1 MASRKEVPEERTAF
15 SMDVEASDLSRPR
28 MRIVTP
34 LGEYQKMRPKMFEE
48 GDIVIGFAADDTDA
62 ECVSSVSAADNTGV
76 LVHVLDH
83 GKHLTADKDDDGKK
97 QDFTRYEI
105 GDPGAP
111 RAAKP
116 VHEFVFYVPEYDE
129 MMPVMAAFTPG
140 SRSAS
145 SAILMAVARYQ
156 RSCKDPRELAFRLTT
171 TRKTSGGYTWD
182 AYQAIAVEPDPQHQL
197 SAKDTGDQ
205 LIPTTRQLGA
215 GSPAVAGAAAF

>member
-1 MASRKEVPEERTAF
+1 MASRKEVPEERAAF

-28 MRIVTP
+28 MRVVTP

-48 GDIVIGFAADDTDA
+48 GDIVIGFSADDPDA
-62 ECVSSVSAADNTGV
+62 ERVHSTSDGDTGV

-83 GKHLTADKDDDGKK
+83 SKHLTADKDDDGKK

-105 GDPGAP
+105 GDPDAP
-111 RAAKP
+111 RGAKL

-145 SAILMAVARYQ
+145 SSILMAIKRYQ
-156 RSCKDPRELAFRLTT
+156 IDGKDPRELAFRLTT
-171 TRKTSGGYTWD
+171 VRKTSGGYTWD
-182 AYQAIAVEPDPQHQL
+182 AYQMIAVEPDPQHQL
-197 SAKDTGDQ
+197 AAKDTGDQ
-205 LIPTTRQLGA
+205 LIIPTQRQLD
-215 GSPAVAGAAAF
+215 AGAPAEVAAF